1 MKKRIA
7 ALVAAL
13 VPLPLAAADW
23 QVVSQEG
30 SRVIEIDRASLIKA
44 EAGRKVAWGRLRLE
58 GAEAKRAGYSVVK
71 ALNRYDCQTL
81 RFVTVK
87 RVYLD
92 ADQNILREERPTAE
106 REIPLIPGTVD
117 ERLFREVCRTNQL
130 AEVARLAE
138 AADGAA
144 ARAAQDKPVVQPVA
158 DTHVEPAQVAEPPPA
173 PKKRFIQLGDLRA
186 AAAESQKELERAGKG
201 ASESHAAEAAPPAVA
216 PAPAP
221 AHAPAPAPVKQAV
234 REPVRIAAHVAPPRV
249 VSRKPREQK
258 PAEPAPH
265 AAHHGDVHWSYEGE
279 TGPAQWGKLK
289 PEWSACEA
297 GRRQSPIDIR
307 DGIGVDLPAVKFDYR
322 VTRFNVV
329 DNGHTVQVNV
339 GEGSSIT
346 VSGHQYELKQFHF
359 HKPSEERVGGKL
371 YDMVAHLV
379 HQDYDGRLAV
389 VAVLLEKG
397 AVEHP
402 VIQTVWNNLPLEKN
416 VEMAAEDAIDLN
428 GLLPATH
435 DHFTYMGSLTTPPC
449 SEGVLWM
456 VMKTPVSVSEQ
467 QVAIFGHLY
476 RNNARPVQAANGR
489 LIKQSR

>member
-1 MKKRIA
+1 MKKRVAVLA
-7 ALVAAL
+7 AAF
-13 VPLPLAAADW
+13 VPVTVAAADW

-58 GAEAKRAGYSVVK
+58 GAEARRAGYSVVK

-92 ADQNILREERPTAE
+92 AEHNILREERPTAE

-138 AADGAA
+138 EADGAA
-144 ARAAQDKPVVQPVA
+144 ARAVVDQPLLQPVA
-158 DTHVEPAQVAEPPPA
+158 DTHVEAPPSA
-173 PKKRFIQLGDLRA
+173 PKKRFIELGDLRA
-186 AAAESQKELERAGKG
+186 AAAESQKELERAGQG
-201 ASESHAAEAAPPAVA
+201 AAESHAAEAAPPAVA
-216 PAPAP
+216 AP
-221 AHAPAPAPVKQAV
+221 APAPAPVRRAV
-234 REPVRIAAHVAPPRV
+234 REPVRVAAHVAAPRV
-249 VSRKPREQK
+249 SSRKPREQK
-258 PAEPAPH
+258 PAEPP
-265 AAHHGDVHWSYEGE
+265 AHHGDIHWSYEGD

-307 DGIGVDLPAVKFDYR
+307 DGIGVDLPPVTFDYR
-322 VTRFNVV
+322 FTRFNVV

-346 VSGHQYELKQFHF
+346 VSGHRYELKQFHF

-379 HQDYDGRLAV
+379 HKDYDGRLAV

-397 AVEHP
+397 AAAAEHP

-416 VEMAAEDAIDLN
+416 VEMTAEDAIDLN

-435 DHFTYMGSLTTPPC
+435 DYFTYMGSLTTPPC

-456 VMKTPVSVSEQ
+456 VMKTPVFLSEQ